1 MPVDP
6 WRECLP
12 GEELAPS
19 PRKEA
24 RQPWE
29 LGVGSGPQGPS
40 QVSGPQMKSE
50 SLVPP
55 GGDQS
60 VTP

>member
-1 MPVDP
+1 MPM
-6 WRECLP
+6 
-12 GEELAPS
+12 GSMPS
-19 PRKEA
+19 GRGAGTKPKEA
-24 RQPWE
+24 RQTAWG
-29 LGVGSGPQGPS
+29 LSVGSGPAGPG

-60 VTP
+60 VTR